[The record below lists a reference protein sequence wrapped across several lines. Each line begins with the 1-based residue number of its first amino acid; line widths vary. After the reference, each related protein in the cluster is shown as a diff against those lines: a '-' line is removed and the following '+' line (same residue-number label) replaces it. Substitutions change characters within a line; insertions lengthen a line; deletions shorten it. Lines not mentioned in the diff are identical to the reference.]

1 MHDWYGIFVGILLNF
16 VALPALVG
24 CAVGYGIARWRGIDG
39 RGKVRAAITGA
50 IIGGALGALVVIV
63 LFRY

>member
-16 VALPALVG
+16 VALPTLVG
-24 CAVGYGIARWRGIDG
+24 SAVGYGVARWRGIEG
-39 RGKVRAAITGA
+39 RGRARAAIIGA
-50 IIGGALGALVVIV
+50 IAGAALGVFTTIG